1 MRFFTLQNSSRE
13 PTAYY
18 CSSHCYVESGL
29 TTSTM
34 ADIVK
39 EMLTRVGMLWLM
51 TGRKA
56 FLLNTAW
63 KAAGSTPYRSKPEQL
78 MVNVFPLPAESRD
91 PVRRVSGLGLASVSA
106 QRKQGA

>member
-1 MRFFTLQNSSRE
+1 
-13 PTAYY
+13 
-18 CSSHCYVESGL
+18 
-29 TTSTM
+29 M

-91 PVRRVSGLGLASVSA
+91 PVRRVPGLGLASVSA